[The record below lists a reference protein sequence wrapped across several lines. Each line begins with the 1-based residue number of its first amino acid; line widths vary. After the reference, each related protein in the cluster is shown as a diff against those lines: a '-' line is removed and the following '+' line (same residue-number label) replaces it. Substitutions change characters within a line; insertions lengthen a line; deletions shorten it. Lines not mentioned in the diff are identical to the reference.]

1 MIEIILAFLMMTWD
15 FLRPIIIG
23 GFYLM
28 LFVGIFKWWIL
39 DGVTERLDTAIIHLN
54 TIENDVTRMSSAIV
68 NIEEELKWW
77 SDGNTLA
84 KQILKRLDAIE
95 DKMVSAKIGEDGIYS
110 QSKSYSEYKE
120 KYSSGSFSKLVDA
133 EKNISK

>member
-1 MIEIILAFLMMTWD
+1 MKMIEIILAFLMMTWD
-15 FLRPIIIG
+15 FLKPIIIG

-54 TIENDVTRMSSAIV
+54 TIENDVARMSRAIV
-68 NIEEELKWW
+68 NIEEELK
-77 SDGNTLA
+77 
-84 KQILKRLDAIE
+84 
-95 DKMVSAKIGEDGIYS
+95 
-110 QSKSYSEYKE
+110 SKSYSEYKE
-120 KYSSGSFSKLVDA
+120 NYNSGFSKLVDA